1 MITNALKPIW
11 SDGKAS
17 LNGWLS
23 IANSFSAEIMAAQ
36 PYDSITIDMQHG
48 MVGFS
53 SVVPM
58 LQAMHAS
65 NVVPL
70 VRVPWLDAGP
80 IMKALDAGA
89 YGVICPM
96 INNRQQAERLVSH
109 VRYPPDGK
117 RSFGPTRAL
126 LSVGADY
133 AKGANDEILCLAMI
147 ETAEAME
154 NLEEIV
160 STPGVDGVYIGP
172 SDLALGIGN
181 GRLAPHFDREEE
193 EMVTAIRK
201 IRAAAHAEGIR
212 AALHCGTPEYA
223 ARAVGWGFDMV
234 TISSDVRLLSA
245 AAFESVSRTREL
257 IGASASVSPR
267 HGVY

>member
-1 MITNALKPIW
+1 MIMNALKPIW

-23 IANSFSAEIMAAQ
+23 IASPFSAEIMAEQ
-36 PYDSITIDMQHG
+36 GYDSITIDMQHG
-48 MVGFS
+48 IVDYADA
-53 SVVPM
+53 VPM
-58 LQAMHAS
+58 LQAMRAS
-65 NVVPL
+65 KVVPL
-70 VRVPWLDAGP
+70 IRVPWLEAGS

-96 INNRQQAERLVSH
+96 INNRQQAEQLVSYGH
-109 VRYPPDGK
+109 YPPDGT

-126 LSVGADY
+126 LSAGANY
-133 AKGANDEILCLAMI
+133 AKKANEEIICLAMI
-147 ETAEAME
+147 ETADAME

-160 STPGVDGVYIGP
+160 STPGLDGVYIGP

-181 GRLAPHFDREEE
+181 GRLAPHFDREED
-193 EMVTAIRK
+193 EMVTAIQK
-201 IRAAAHAEGIR
+201 ILAAAHAAGIR

-223 ARAVGWGFDMV
+223 AKAVGWGFDMV
-234 TISSDVRLLSA
+234 TISSDVRLLSG
-245 AAFESVSRTREL
+245 AAFESVSRTLEL
-257 IGASASVSPR
+257 IGATTSASPR